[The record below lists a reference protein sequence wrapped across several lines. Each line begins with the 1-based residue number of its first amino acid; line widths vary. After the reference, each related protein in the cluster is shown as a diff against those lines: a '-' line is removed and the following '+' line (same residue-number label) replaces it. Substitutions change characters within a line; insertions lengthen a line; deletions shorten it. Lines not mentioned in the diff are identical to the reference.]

1 MSMTKKLQVWW
12 MPQVPCESFYVDVAN
27 VREGVNMLDALA
39 RYDRFQ
45 FENNIKPDYSNEGGL
60 QQMGE
65 DGEWEDWYLE
75 TDLGGYYDDP
85 EDYIRMV
92 DDGSLLDYLEMREGV

>member
-1 MSMTKKLQVWW
+1 MTEHEEKKMQVWW
-12 MPQVPCESFYVDVAN
+12 MPSIPGNSFYVDVKDT
-27 VREGVNMLDALA
+27 REGVKVLDTLA
-39 RYDRFQ
+39 KYDMFL
-45 FENNIKPDYSNEGGL
+45 DSDCSNAGGL
-60 QQMGE
+60 HIMGE